1 MVRKLSHSQ
10 ADVCLWL
17 AARRVEQPIVN
28 KQCYTMSQK
37 RGLFRAPNWDVTHS
51 VANALITAC
60 EKLAITNRI
69 KLVKSSWSK
78 KFKSLDNQ
86 YLTMLVNGFKQ
97 ILHQQ
102 KSFETVRDAV
112 RSKLHSAYPA
122 RFPKGHVGIS
132 VVALAVELFRTARTV
147 ASSQLLCTQCQYEE
161 PEISDQLGYVLYAN
175 RNLTGSTS
183 RWVQNLYQL
192 QQQKCPEC
200 LAEMDQPIFYNK
212 PPCVLVLE
220 YAQTHI
226 RTSHRLKIKLDE
238 DDVEL
243 HLRGIVYHGRFHFT
257 SQFISRK
264 GDIWYH
270 DGRETGKTCIY
281 NGSLTSTQES
291 ELKKCRNR
299 DLVLALYA
307 WSFYGA

>member
-1 MVRKLSHSQ
+1 
-10 ADVCLWL
+10 
-17 AARRVEQPIVN
+17 
-28 KQCYTMSQK
+28 
-37 RGLFRAPNWDVTHS
+37 
-51 VANALITAC
+51 
-60 EKLAITNRI
+60 
-69 KLVKSSWSK
+69 
-78 KFKSLDNQ
+78 
-86 YLTMLVNGFKQ
+86 
-97 ILHQQ
+97 
-102 KSFETVRDAV
+102 
-112 RSKLHSAYPA
+112 
-122 RFPKGHVGIS
+122 
-132 VVALAVELFRTARTV
+132 
-147 ASSQLLCTQCQYEE
+147 
-161 PEISDQLGYVLYAN
+161 
-175 RNLTGSTS
+175 
-183 RWVQNLYQL
+183 
-192 QQQKCPEC
+192 
-200 LAEMDQPIFYNK
+200 MDQPIFYNK

-307 WSFYGA
+307 